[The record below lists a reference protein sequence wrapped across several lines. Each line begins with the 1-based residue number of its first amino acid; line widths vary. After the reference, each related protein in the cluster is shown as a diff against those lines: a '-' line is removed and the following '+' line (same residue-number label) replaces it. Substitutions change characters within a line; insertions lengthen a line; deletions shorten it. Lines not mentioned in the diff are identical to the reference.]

1 MAYNGDDSENSLVD
15 KAVNGILEGIMEGR
29 FVQGQ
34 RLVAADLAEQ
44 FNVSRAPIREALQK
58 LAGDGVVE
66 LLPNRGARIR
76 QLSLENLVEFLEFS
90 EAILVLGI
98 RLAAPK
104 LKESDNHAVLI
115 EAFNEIEHTG
125 HAREPFAFV
134 RALYQ
139 YHVKLHALAGNG
151 FLELF
156 YNRPEIRFYSL
167 FLANIVPGDSWEH
180 YLENY
185 RQIHETLL
193 EGDPHTAV
201 VTFSAHLRWVVRLM
215 RSQNA
220 HIATSLP

>member
-1 MAYNGDDSENSLVD
+1 MSCREKGVTLNEDQTEGSLVE
-15 KAVNGILEGIMEGR
+15 KAVNGVLEGIMSGR

-34 RLVAADLAEQ
+34 RLVAADLAQQ

-76 QLSLENLVEFLEFS
+76 RLSLDDLVEFLEFS

-98 RLAAPK
+98 RLAAPR
-104 LKESDNHAVLI
+104 LKNSDQSAVLV
-115 EAFNEIEHTG
+115 EAFAHIERTWES
-125 HAREPFAFV
+125 RDSLAFV

-139 YHVKLHALAGNG
+139 YHVQLHALAGNE
-151 FLELF
+151 FLNLF
-156 YNRPEIRFYSL
+156 YSRPEIRFYSL
-167 FLANIVPGDSWEH
+167 LLGNIVPGDSWDR

-201 VTFSAHLRWVVRLM
+201 VTFSAHMRWVVRLM
-215 RSQNA
+215 RSR
-220 HIATSLP
+220 

>member
-1 MAYNGDDSENSLVD
+1 MTYNPSEAEGSLVD
-15 KAVNGILEGIMEGR
+15 KAVNGILDGIMKGR

-34 RLVAADLAEQ
+34 RLIAADLAEQ
-44 FNVSRAPIREALQK
+44 FNVSRAPIREAFQK

-76 QLSLENLVEFLEFS
+76 RLSIENLIEFLEFS

-104 LKESDNHAVLI
+104 LKDRDNHALL
-115 EAFNEIEHTG
+115 EAAFAEIENAER
-125 HAREPFAFV
+125 AREPFAFV

-139 YHVKLHALAGNG
+139 YHVKLHELAGNS
-151 FLELF
+151 FLEMF
-156 YNRPEIRFYSL
+156 YIRPEVRFYSL
-167 FLANIVPGDSWEH
+167 FLANIVPGDSWER
-180 YLENY
+180 YMENY

-215 RSQNA
+215 RAQNPTA
-220 HIATSLP
+220 

>member
-1 MAYNGDDSENSLVD
+1 MNDDQMESSLVE
-15 KAVNGILEGIMEGR
+15 KAVNGILEGIMSGR

-34 RLVAADLAEQ
+34 RLVAADLAQQ

-76 QLSLENLVEFLEFS
+76 RLSLDDLVEFLEFS

-98 RLAAPK
+98 RLAAPR
-104 LKESDNHAVLI
+104 LKNSDKRTVLT
-115 EAFNEIEHTG
+115 EAFADIERTWESRDAH
-125 HAREPFAFV
+125 AFV

-139 YHVKLHALAGNG
+139 YHVQLHALAGND
-151 FLELF
+151 FLNLF
-156 YNRPEIRFYSL
+156 YCRPEIRFYSL
-167 FLANIVPGDSWEH
+167 LLASIVPGDSWDR

-201 VTFSAHLRWVVRLM
+201 VTFSAHMRWVVRLM
-215 RSQNA
+215 RA
-220 HIATSLP
+220 R

>member
-1 MAYNGDDSENSLVD
+1 MTYNGDDAESSLVD

-29 FVQGQ
+29 FAQGQ

-76 QLSLENLVEFLEFS
+76 RLSLEDLVEFLEFS

-104 LKESDNHAVLI
+104 LKEQDNYAVLV
-115 EAFNEIEHTG
+115 EAFNEIEATAQ
-125 HAREPFAFV
+125 AREPFAFV

-139 YHVKLHALAGNG
+139 YHVKLHGLAGNG

-156 YNRPEIRFYSL
+156 YRRPEIRFYSL
-167 FLANIVPGDSWEH
+167 FLANIVPGESWER

-201 VTFSAHLRWVVRLM
+201 VTFSSHLRWVVRLM
-215 RSQNA
+215 RSQNPE
-220 HIATSLP
+220 I